1 MSRQPPVPSLLA
13 TADPSASCSRPDAS
27 WRRRWTDCGSS
38 RRSSTFTIRCNTP
51 GLRYEKYLSTY
62 ATTPKRVVFP
72 GMNPGPFGMVQ
83 TGIPFGEIAAVRDW
97 LQIEGSV
104 VPPARQH
111 SARPIQGFAC
121 PRREVSGQRVWNF
134 FAGHF
139 GTPQNFF
146 REHLVIN
153 YCPLAFLEASG
164 RNFTPDKL
172 PAREKARLFAACD
185 EHLRTVLDALRP
197 TYLVGIG
204 AFAFA
209 RGSAVAGA
217 LPFTPKVCQI
227 LHPSPASP
235 AANRGWG
242 EAALKQLRAQ
252 GIAW

>member
-1 MSRQPPVPSLLA
+1 MSRQPPVPQPVGNGGPVGELLA
-13 TADPSASCSRPDAS
+13 AGRQLAEAVDR
-27 WRRRWTDCGSS
+27 
-38 RRSSTFTIRCNTP
+38 
-51 GLRYEKYLSTY
+51 LRFKPPVVHVYNPLQYAWAPYEKYLSTY
-62 ATTPKRVVFP
+62 ATTPKRVVFL

-111 SARPIQGFAC
+111 AARPIQGFAC

-139 GTPQNFF
+139 GTPQSFF